1 MLLNEDQRDCM
12 QEITNV
18 AMGQAAERLA
28 QLLEAFVVLSIPY
41 VNTLSP
47 SDIAMALHS
56 LESGDNDN
64 PVSGVC
70 QGFIGGG
77 LRGEAML
84 IFNDAS
90 FADLADLL
98 KYDQGELD
106 SNNSNELT
114 TEHELLMDC
123 ANILI
128 GGCLRGLAEQL
139 DTHFSFGP
147 PMLLG
152 QHCPISE
159 ILNSGNMRWQKA
171 LVVEINYKIENRN
184 VNCDLLLVMSE
195 DCIDGLLMKLDY
207 LLDD

>member
-12 QEITNV
+12 QEITNI

-28 QLLEAFVVLSIPY
+28 QVLDAFVILSIPH
-41 VNTLSP
+41 VNTLTP
-47 SDIAMALHS
+47 TDIAMALQS
-56 LESGDNDN
+56 LENSDSEN

-77 LRGEAML
+77 LSGEAML

-90 FADLADLL
+90 FKDLSELL
-98 KYDQGELD
+98 KYDTSELSD
-106 SNNSNELT
+106 DLN

-128 GGCLRGLAEQL
+128 GGCLKGLAEQL

-152 QHCPISE
+152 QHCPVSE
-159 ILNSGNMRWQKA
+159 ILSSGNMRWQKA
-171 LVVEINYKIENRN
+171 LVVEINYKIENRS

-195 DCIDGLLMKLDY
+195 DSIDGLLLKLDY
-207 LLDD
+207 LLS